1 MLGKNILV
9 VSGGGGKELTLTI
22 VWDGR
27 LGSVSMGGQH
37 LCNGDANTTEDFIIP
52 YSTIQDLTA
61 EIRAY
66 RDGLSGTVAP
76 VEPVAPVDPDGP
88 ITVDPISTKASSIN
102 IEYLRSESGF
112 GYSYQYY
119 RIIDIT
125 KSAVL
130 VL

>member
-1 MLGKNILV
+1 
-9 VSGGGGKELTLTI
+9 
-22 VWDGR
+22 
-27 LGSVSMGGQH
+27 MGGQF
-37 LCNGDANTTEDFIIP
+37 LCSGDAYTTEDFIIP
-52 YSTIQDLTA
+52 YDTIEDLTA

-66 RDGLSGTVAP
+66 MDGISRRRVTP
-76 VEPVAPVDPDGP
+76 VEPVGFV
-88 ITVDPISTKASSIN
+88 TVDSISTKASSIN
-102 IEYLRSESGF
+102 IEYLRRESGI

>member
-1 MLGKNILV
+1 MLSKNILV
-9 VSGGGGKELTLTI
+9 VSGGWGEELTLTI

-27 LGSVSMGGQH
+27 LGNVTMGGQS
-37 LCNGDANTTEDFIIP
+37 LCSGDANTTEDFIIP
-52 YSTIQDLTA
+52 YDTIEDLTA

-66 RDGLSGTVAP
+66 RDGLSRVVTP
-76 VEPVAPVDPDGP
+76 VEPGGSV
-88 ITVDPISTKASSIN
+88 TVDSISTKASSVN

-112 GYSYQYY
+112 SYSYQYY

>member
-1 MLGKNILV
+1 
-9 VSGGGGKELTLTI
+9 
-22 VWDGR
+22 
-27 LGSVSMGGQH
+27 MGGQH

-61 EIRAY
+61 EIEAY
-66 RDGLSGTVAP
+66 RDGLSGTVTP
-76 VEPVAPVDPDGP
+76 VEPVAPDGP
-88 ITVDPISTKASSIN
+88 VTVDSISTKASSIN

>member
-1 MLGKNILV
+1 
-9 VSGGGGKELTLTI
+9 
-22 VWDGR
+22 
-27 LGSVSMGGQH
+27 MGGQF
-37 LCNGDANTTEDFIIP
+37 LCSGDAYTTEDFIIP

-66 RDGLSGTVAP
+66 RDGLSSSVVL
-76 VEPVAPVDPDGP
+76 VEPGGSV
-88 ITVDPISTKASSIN
+88 TVDSISTKASSVN

>member
-1 MLGKNILV
+1 MKKELILSTHV
-9 VSGGGGKELTLTI
+9 GEELTLTI

-27 LGSVSMGGQH
+27 LGSVSMGGQF

-52 YSTIQDLTA
+52 YSTIRDLTA

-66 RDGLSGTVAP
+66 QDGISRLKS
-76 VEPVAPVDPDGP
+76 VEPDGSV
-88 ITVDPISTKASSIN
+88 TVNSISTKSSSVN
-102 IEYLRSESGF
+102 IEYLRTESGI

>member
-1 MLGKNILV
+1 MNKELIFSTHV
-9 VSGGGGKELTLTI
+9 DEELTLTI

-27 LGSVSMGGQH
+27 LGSVSMGGQF

-52 YSTIQDLTA
+52 YSTIRDLTA

-66 RDGLSGTVAP
+66 KDGVSGWSVTVN
-76 VEPVAPVDPDGP
+76 
-88 ITVDPISTKASSIN
+88 SSSVN
-102 IEYLRSESGF
+102 IEYLRTEHGI
-112 GYSYQYY
+112 GYSYEYY

>member
-9 VSGGGGKELTLTI
+9 VSGGGGEELTLTI

-66 RDGLSGTVAP
+66 RDGLSGTVTSVEP
-76 VEPVAPVDPDGP
+76 VEPDGP
-88 ITVDPISTKASSIN
+88 VTVDSISTKASSIN

>member
-1 MLGKNILV
+1 
-9 VSGGGGKELTLTI
+9 
-22 VWDGR
+22 
-27 LGSVSMGGQH
+27 MGGQF
-37 LCNGDANTTEDFIIP
+37 LCSGDADTTEDFIIP
-52 YSTIQDLTA
+52 YDTIEDLTA

-66 RDGLSGTVAP
+66 RDGLSSVP
-76 VEPVAPVDPDGP
+76 VEPGGSV
-88 ITVDPISTKASSIN
+88 TVDSISTKASSVN

-112 GYSYQYY
+112 SYSYQYY

>member
-1 MLGKNILV
+1 MW
-9 VSGGGGKELTLTI
+9 GGGEELTLTI

-27 LGSVSMGGQH
+27 LGDVTMGDQF
-37 LCNGDANTTEDFIIP
+37 LCSGDAYTTEDFIIP
-52 YSTIQDLTA
+52 YDTIEDLTA

-66 RDGLSGTVAP
+66 RDGRGVVTP
-76 VEPVAPVDPDGP
+76 VEPGGSV
-88 ITVDPISTKASSIN
+88 TVDSISTKASSVN